1 MKARFN
7 MAQDAGSSGFVPEI
21 DDDDATPFGEK
32 DITARGQDDDVEY
45 IIEGSPEAAALA
57 QQAVTEPEEYKGK
70 SREDILAELQAQRAA
85 LQAAQASH
93 EPVTALKDTLS
104 QFLQAQQPKPQPVT
118 KGYAVQPIA
127 PQVDPAQ
134 LEKRLN
140 DTFMENPYRGFAEG
154 FNVQV
159 APLLQVM
166 AQNQAQIS
174 RELVLTNSDTR
185 KVYDKYGEEVEQIVA
200 AMTLQDKLQ
209 NPRVYQA
216 AVEQVKARH
225 MDAFQAE
232 ALEQLL
238 EQKKQEWMKELGVDA
253 AAPKPAAPKP
263 APYAAPPTAARPAA
277 SQAKRV
283 ETIPKWVEGE
293 AYKKGL
299 DPKFYYSHL
308 KSKGMIK

>member
-57 QQAVTEPEEYKGK
+57 QQGVSEPEEYKGK

-85 LQAAQASH
+85 LQAAQSAH

-166 AQNQAQIS
+166 AQNQAQM
-174 RELVLTNSDTR
+174 
-185 KVYDKYGEEVEQIVA
+185 IVSA
-200 AMTLQDKLQ
+200 AS
-209 NPRVYQA
+209 
-216 AVEQVKARH
+216 EQVNEYNR
-225 MDAFQAE
+225 QAQ
-232 ALEQLL
+232 AYLSDMLAHLEQLTQSVISDTNNVYQSTL
-238 EQKKQEWMKELGVDA
+238 QSMNSYLQNVQNDRNALLQQQQQSEAARAQATMAEQA
-253 AAPKPAAPKP
+253 AANQAVQEAGAQAQAA
-263 APYAAPPTAARPAA
+263 AIAQQQAAAAAADNQTADAEV
-277 SQAKRV
+277 Q
-283 ETIPKWVEGE
+283 EG
-293 AYKKGL
+293 
-299 DPKFYYSHL
+299 
-308 KSKGMIK
+308 